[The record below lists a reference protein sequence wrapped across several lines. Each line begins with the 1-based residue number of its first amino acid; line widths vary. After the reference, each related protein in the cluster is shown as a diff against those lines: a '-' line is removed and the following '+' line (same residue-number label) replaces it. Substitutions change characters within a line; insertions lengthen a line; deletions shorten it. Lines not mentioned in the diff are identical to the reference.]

1 MNIWQEFMYFGS
13 LYQIVFRKTENVSW
27 RVFFHSMYYVVCV
40 ICNSARIFIDAAVY
54 NFYFASIC
62 MSSVFVGIFYHQS
75 LYAQMQKKTVV
86 TKGNNRKW
94 GKGNFLWQWKR
105 LHIIYPNIT
114 HDAWNNCSTTRRKCY
129 WKWNQPRSSCLTILS
144 MSNIRLTF
152 SPFQRLSTF
161 HMFFNKIPI
170 CTFGSLDK
178 TLAYLEV
185 WIES

>member
-1 MNIWQEFMYFGS
+1 MYFGS

-144 MSNIRLTF
+144 MSNIRLTI

-161 HMFFNKIPI
+161 HMFLNKIPI